1 MTTTPAPSIT
11 LTGLSFSW
19 PDGTAV
25 LEDLS
30 GTFGT
35 GRTGLIGD
43 NGSGKSTLL
52 RLIAGELA
60 PSSGAVAASGT
71 VGHLPQN
78 LPLRTGAAVADL
90 LGIRSRLTALRAIE
104 DGDSDPAQYDAL
116 GEDWDVEARSLAA
129 LSRNGLDGIGLDRS
143 VGTLS
148 GGEAMLVA
156 LTGLRLA
163 GDDIVLCDEPTGD
176 LDRFA
181 RHRLYDAIGSWPGTL
196 LVVSHDV
203 ELLNLMDA
211 TAELHAGELTVVG
224 GPYDSYRE
232 QLARE
237 QAAAAQDLRTAEQQ
251 LRAERR
257 RRVEAQTA
265 LDRRRRYAR
274 TDFENRRRPKMIMKA
289 RAQEAQVSAGKL
301 RGQHDASVDAARQ
314 QVAERER
321 ALRDDPRIAIDLQD
335 PAVPAGRRLAQL
347 EDARGRGILLQGP
360 QRVALTGRNGI
371 GKTRLLRTLTGA
383 TPLRGVRARPFTQ
396 RIGMLP
402 QRLDHLGEG
411 LTLLEAVR
419 ASAPATPV
427 EELRALLARFLLRG
441 DAVDRRVGDL
451 SGGERFRVALAGLVL
466 ADPPHELLVLDEPTN
481 SLDLGSID
489 ALVDVLAVYQG
500 GLLVVSHDEHFLERL
515 GLDLRLILDEDGLHP
530 AAPGAPP
537 AHGQRRVRDRSVD
550 RAE

>member
-1 MTTTPAPSIT
+1 MTTPPAPAIT
-11 LTGLSFSW
+11 LAGLSFAW
-19 PDGTAV
+19 PDGSAV
-25 LEDLS
+25 LEHLS

-60 PSSGAVAASGT
+60 PSSGTVATTGT

-90 LGIRSRLTALRAIE
+90 LGIGSRLTALRAIE
-104 DGDSDPAQYDAL
+104 DGDSDPANYDAL
-116 GEDWDVEARSLAA
+116 GEDWDVESRSLAA
-129 LSRNGLDGIGLDRS
+129 LARSGLDGIALDRS
-143 VGTLS
+143 IGTLS

-163 GDDIVLCDEPTGD
+163 GDDIVLCDEPTND
-176 LDRFA
+176 LDRPA
-181 RHRLYDAIGSWPGTL
+181 RHRLYDAIGDWPGTL

-232 QLARE
+232 QLARD
-237 QAAAAQDLRTAEQQ
+237 QAAAAQDLRSAEQR
-251 LRAERR
+251 LRTERR

-274 TDFENRRRPKMIMKA
+274 TDFENRRRPKMIMKT

-301 RGQHDASVDAARQ
+301 RGQHDAAVDAARE

-321 ALRDDPRIAIDLQD
+321 ALRDDPRITIDLPD
-335 PAVPAGRRLAQL
+335 PALPAGRRLARL

-371 GKTRLLRTLTGA
+371 GKTRLLRTLVDQ
-383 TPLRGVRARPFTQ
+383 TPHGDIRARPFTR

-402 QRLDHLGEG
+402 QRLDHLGED
-411 LTLLEAVR
+411 LTILESVR
-419 ASAPATPV
+419 ASAPTTPV
-427 EELRALLARFLLRG
+427 GELRALLARFLLRG
-441 DAVDRRVGDL
+441 DAVDRRIGDL

-489 ALVDVLAVYQG
+489 ALVDVLAGYRG
-500 GLLVVSHDEHFLERL
+500 GLLVVSHDEHFLAR
-515 GLDLRLILDEDGLHP
+515 LDLDARVILDEDGLRPGPVP
-530 AAPGAPP
+530 A
-537 AHGQRRVRDRSVD
+537 RSAD
-550 RAE
+550 GTPRAG

>member
-1 MTTTPAPSIT
+1 MTTSPTPVIT
-11 LTGLSFSW
+11 LAGLSFAW

-25 LEDLS
+25 LEDLT

-60 PSSGAVAASGT
+60 PTSGTVAATGT

-78 LPLRTGAAVADL
+78 LPLRTGAVVADL
-90 LGIRSRLTALRAIE
+90 LGVRERLTALRAIE
-104 DGDSDPAQYDAL
+104 DGDPDPAHFDAL

-129 LSRNGLDGIGLDRS
+129 LSRSGLDGISLERS

-156 LTGLRLA
+156 LAGLRLA
-163 GDDIVLCDEPTGD
+163 GDDIVLCDEPTND
-176 LDRFA
+176 LDRPA
-181 RHRLYDAIGSWPGTL
+181 RHRLYDEIGTWPGTL

-211 TAELHAGELTVVG
+211 TAELHAGELTVFG

-232 QLARE
+232 QLARD
-237 QAAAAQDLRTAEQQ
+237 QAAAAQDLRAAEQD

-301 RGQHDASVDAARQ
+301 RGRHDAAVDAARE

-321 ALRDDPRIAIDLQD
+321 ALREDARITIDLPD
-335 PAVPAGRRLAQL
+335 PAVPAGRRLAEL
-347 EDARGRGILLQGP
+347 EDASGRVFLLHGP
-360 QRVALTGRNGI
+360 RRVALTGRNGI
-371 GKTRLLRTLTGA
+371 GKTRLLRTLVDPA
-383 TPLRGVRARPFTQ
+383 PHHGVRARPFTR

-402 QRLDHLGEG
+402 QRLDHLGED
-411 LTLLEAVR
+411 LTILESVR

-427 EELRALLARFLLRG
+427 EELRALLARLLLRG
-441 DAVDRRVGDL
+441 DAVDLRVGDL

-489 ALVDVLAVYQG
+489 ALVDVLAGYRG

-515 GLDLRLILDEDGLHP
+515 GLDLRLVLDEDGLRP
-530 AAPGAPP
+530 GTAPPP
-537 AHGQRRVRDRSVD
+537 AHRRFRDRSVD
-550 RAE
+550 SAE

>member
-1 MTTTPAPSIT
+1 MTTSSTPAIT
-11 LTGLSFSW
+11 LAGLSFAW

-25 LEDLS
+25 LHDLS
-30 GTFGT
+30 GTFGN

-60 PSSGAVAASGT
+60 PGSGT
-71 VGHLPQN
+71 VAVTGTVGRLPQN
-78 LPLRTGAAVADL
+78 LPLRTGAVVADL
-90 LGIRSRLTALRAIE
+90 LGIRSRLEALRAIE
-104 DGDSDPAQYDAL
+104 DGDIDPAQYDAL
-116 GEDWDVEARSLAA
+116 GEDWDVEARGLAA
-129 LSRNGLDGIGLDRS
+129 LDRAGLGGISLDRS

-163 GDDIVLCDEPTGD
+163 GDDIVLCDEPTND
-176 LDRFA
+176 LDRPA
-181 RHRLYDAIGSWPGTL
+181 RHRLYDTIGTWPGTL

-211 TAELHAGELTVVG
+211 TAELRTGELTVVG

-232 QLARE
+232 QLARD
-237 QAAAAQDLRTAEQQ
+237 QAAAAQDLRTAEQR
-251 LRAERR
+251 LRTERR
-257 RRVEAQTA
+257 RRVEAQTT

-274 TDFENRRRPKMIMKA
+274 TDYENRRRPKMIMKT

-301 RGQHDASVDAARQ
+301 RGQHDAAVDAARE

-321 ALRDDPRIAIDLQD
+321 ALREDTRVIIDLPD

-347 EDARGRGILLQGP
+347 EDARGRGLLLQGP
-360 QRVALTGRNGI
+360 LRVALTGRNGI
-371 GKTRLLRTLTGA
+371 GKTRLLRTLVDGA
-383 TPLRGVRARPFTQ
+383 PHGDVRARSYTR

-402 QRLDHLGEG
+402 QRLDHLGED
-411 LTLLEAVR
+411 LTVLEAVR
-419 ASAPATPV
+419 AGAPATPV
-427 EELRALLARFLLRG
+427 GELRALLARFLLRG
-441 DAVDRRVGDL
+441 DAVERRVGDL

-489 ALVDVLAVYQG
+489 ALVDVLAGYRG
-500 GLLVVSHDEHFLERL
+500 GLLVVSHDEHFLARL
-515 GLDLRLILDEDGLHP
+515 GLDARVILDEDGLRPGQVP
-530 AAPGAPP
+530 AP
-537 AHGQRRVRDRSVD
+537 SVD
-550 RAE
+550 GSPRRG